1 MRLSDPSSSVKLGL
15 LLGAALGAAAVVGLA
30 DPAGAAGNLP
40 ADVMPLSEVKPGMKG
55 YGLTVFRG
63 TQPEKFDVEVIATLA
78 NFRPNQSLVLIKTP
92 NHPRLDAAHTV
103 AGMSGSPIYLN
114 GKMIGAYA
122 YGWQFGSE
130 PIAGVTPIENMLEDL
145 RRPVPSPLRTGPGAN
160 PLAPRAA
167 ATPRATDMQTRSA
180 HAFRGDPM
188 TYDLGAHAK
197 QVEARVASTRGL
209 AAASGLAPATTPILV
224 GGASP
229 GAVALVEKL
238 MGPLG
243 MMPLQAGGAG
253 SATPAADAPTGFV
266 DGGAIGVQLLRGDV
280 SLMGLG
286 TVTRVEGP
294 KLLAFGHPMMGGGV
308 SDFPTSL
315 AKVHWILATQNRSF
329 KIGEPLRAMGSLV
342 NDRQASIVVDS
353 KRVPHTFPL
362 RVKIDG
368 APGAPKTEWNM
379 IGAHDPFLAPMI
391 VAVGI
396 GSALETTAAERNDT
410 TWRATSKVQIA
421 GLGTIALEDF
431 GAGAGDPIGP
441 DSLMR
446 SRLTRAMGAL
456 VSNPWEEVSIERVDV
471 EVKITQQREVSLIR
485 GTRAVE
491 SEIDPGQPARIEIQL
506 LPYQGK
512 LETRT
517 IEVPIPATYAGEEV
531 DIEIEPGFEADRP
544 VPAPEN
550 VRELVAG
557 LRTQSYPAESLIA
570 TVKIEGEAGAAFR
583 GRLASRL
590 PPGAVDALRSN
601 SSSVAPETFAALQ
614 QTVHPMQR
622 FVVGRDRVRVKVRPN
637 LR

>member
-1 MRLSDPSSSVKLGL
+1 MKLGL
-15 LLGAALGAAAVVGLA
+15 LLGAVLGAGVAVALGGDADAAPDQPPDTLA
-30 DPAGAAGNLP
+30 
-40 ADVMPLSEVKPGMKG
+40 LSEVKPGMKG
-55 YGLTVFRG
+55 YGLTVFKG
-63 TQPEKFDVEVIATLA
+63 TQPEKFDVEIIATLR
-78 NFRPNQSLVLIKTP
+78 NFRPNQDLILIKTP

-130 PIAGVTPIENMLEDL
+130 PIAGVTPIASMIEDL
-145 RRPVPSPLRTGPGAN
+145 RRPVPPQIIPRPGGPAGSPLN
-160 PLAPRAA
+160 SPLAV
-167 ATPRATDMQTRSA
+167 RATAPAPKGMSTRSA
-180 HAFRGDPM
+180 HAWKGDPRS
-188 TYDLGAHAK
+188 YDLAEHAK
-197 QVEARVASTRGL
+197 QVESRVATARGTTGASTL
-209 AAASGLAPATTPILV
+209 TPAATPLLV

-229 GAVALVEKL
+229 AAMAMLEKL
-238 MGPLG
+238 LGPMG
-243 MMPLQAGGAG
+243 MMPLQAGGGGAG
-253 SATPAADAPTGFV
+253 KPAPGGPNAFV

-294 KLLAFGHPMMGGGV
+294 RLSAFGHPMMGGGI

-315 AKVHWILATQNRSF
+315 AQVHWILATQNRSF
-329 KIGEPLRAMGSLV
+329 KIGEPLQPMGSLV

-353 KRVPHTFPL
+353 KRVPHTFPM
-362 RVKIDG
+362 RVKISG
-368 APGAPKTEWNM
+368 EPGAPKTEWNM
-379 IGAHDPFLAPMI
+379 VGAHDPFMAPMI

-396 GSALETTAAERNDT
+396 GSALETTAAERNDM
-410 TWRATSKVQIA
+410 TWRAISKMQLT
-421 GLGTIALEDF
+421 GYGTLTFEDF
-431 GAGAGDPIGP
+431 GAGAGDPVGP

-456 VSNPWEEVSIERVDV
+456 MSNPWEDAGIEKIDV
-471 EVKITQQREVSLIR
+471 EVKVTHLREVSLLR
-485 GTRAVE
+485 GSRAVDQ
-491 SEIDPGQPARIEIQL
+491 EIDPGQPARIELQL

-517 IEVPIPATYAGEEV
+517 IEVPIPASYAGEEV

-550 VRELVAG
+550 LRELVVG
-557 LRTQSYPAESLIA
+557 LANQSYPAESLIT